1 MTKIMTRHDVNL
13 CASLLVARPCAVPA
27 AVQGRVSSAKV
38 SHCRIALTALVL
50 DGLGL
55 CAGSLTIIAFDKI
68 WPVGS
73 APRLN
78 VTLALAV
85 LLSLAMLHIGGF
97 YQQRLQSSEF
107 SAKAALPVAPAAAAS
122 FVVVAAIGYGAPS
135 DGILPWIFSWWAT
148 ATAGLLAGR
157 TTFMAL
163 CTNWAASGR
172 LSERIAIIGTGRA
185 ARRSAQLLRHASA
198 RADVVGIF
206 VNPIRQKSTATE
218 TQERAFEELAALAHT
233 GGIDRV
239 VLALPLSDADGIAA
253 LIRLIQAL
261 PVEIGI
267 GWDEPALPCSFRGGR
282 RIGQL
287 LVMDVLERP
296 LDDWKW
302 LLKTLEDK
310 VLAIVILG
318 CLFPLLFA
326 IAVAIKLDS
335 PGPVLFWQKRYG
347 YGNRVFEMLKFRSM
361 RIECADP
368 LGECPTKRNDPRL
381 TRVGE
386 FIRRTS
392 VDELPQLIN
401 VLLGQMSIVG
411 PRPHA
416 VSDPLFKDTG
426 DHYGLRHRIKPGI
439 TGWAQVNGWRGA
451 INALDE
457 LHKRL
462 EHDLYYMET
471 WSLSLDL
478 KIILRTVGL
487 VCRPWRRPRA

>member
-1 MTKIMTRHDVNL
+1 MTEIMTRRDVDL
-13 CASLLVARPCAVPA
+13 RATVFVERPHAVPA
-27 AVQGRVSSAKV
+27 VVQGRVSSARV
-38 SHCRIALTALVL
+38 THCRIALTALLL

-55 CAGSLTIIAFDKI
+55 CAGSLAIIAFDKF
-68 WPVGS
+68 WPAGS
-73 APRLN
+73 APRLD

-85 LLSLAMLHIGGF
+85 LLSLATLHISGF
-97 YQQRLQSSEF
+97 YGQRLQSSGL
-107 SAKAALPVAPAAAAS
+107 SAKAALSVAPAAAAS
-122 FVVVAAIGYGAPS
+122 FVVVAGIAHGVPI
-135 DGILPWIFSWWAT
+135 DGILPWMFSWWVT
-148 ATAGLLAGR
+148 ATAGLLAAR
-157 TTFMAL
+157 TIFRAL
-163 CTNWAASGR
+163 RTNWATSGR
-172 LSERIAIIGTGRA
+172 LSEHIAIIGTGTA
-185 ARRSAQLLRHASA
+185 ARRSAELLRDACA
-198 RADVVGIF
+198 GADVVGIF
-206 VNPIRQKSTATE
+206 MNPIRQKSTATE
-218 TQERAFEELAALAHT
+218 PQERVFEELAALARS

-253 LIRLIQAL
+253 VIKLIQGL
-261 PVEIGI
+261 PIEIGI
-267 GWDEPALPCSFRGGR
+267 GWDAPALPCSFRGRR
-282 RIGQL
+282 RIGHL

-296 LDDWKW
+296 LDDWKR

-310 VLAIVILG
+310 ILAIAILG
-318 CLFPLLFA
+318 CLFPLLFS
-326 IAVAIKLDS
+326 IAVVIKLDS

-392 VDELPQLIN
+392 VDELPQFIN

-416 VSDPLFKDTG
+416 VSDPLFKETG
-426 DHYGLRHRIKPGI
+426 NHYGLRHRIKPGI

-451 INALDE
+451 I
-457 LHKRL
+457 KRL

-471 WSLSLDL
+471 WSLLLDL
-478 KIILRTVGL
+478 KIIVRTVGL
-487 VCRPWRRPRA
+487 VCRQWRRPRA